1 MQIIEQPTEI
11 PDYVIVVQYR
21 VARYAT
27 MGGGYTSYGDEKMW
41 RWSVHQVDPA
51 STTTWPCGANQVASC
66 DENYDSY
73 FMRVNALRAAKR
85 WIRKQKRQRTRTY
98 NVTVEA

>member
-1 MQIIEQPTEI
+1 MKVTEQITPT
-11 PDYVIVVQYR
+11 PDYVIVVEFR

-27 MGGGYTSYGDEKMW
+27 MGGGYTTYGDEKMW
-41 RWSVHQVDPA
+41 RWSIHTVDPSSNA
-51 STTTWPCGANQVASC
+51 PWPCGANEVASC
-66 DENYDSY
+66 DVNHDSY
-73 FMRVNALRAAKR
+73 FTRQGALWVAKR

>member
-1 MQIIEQPTEI
+1 MQITEQPTEI
-11 PDYVIVVQYR
+11 PDYTIVVQYR

-27 MGGGYTSYGDEKMW
+27 MGGGYSSYGDDKMW
-41 RWSVHQVDPA
+41 RWSIHRVDPESA
-51 STTTWPCGANQVASC
+51 YPWPCGANQVAAC
-66 DENYDSY
+66 DETYDAY
-73 FMRVNALRAAKR
+73 FTRVGAFRTAKR